1 MLFVTG
7 DFLGI
12 WVLTVEALI
21 LSFSFSDEDTYM
33 YYAVQLSYRRKE
45 EPGGEI
51 ELELELREAR
61 DRWRGLVAE

>member
-12 WVLTVEALI
+12 WVLMVEALI
-21 LSFSFSDEDTYM
+21 LSFSFSDEEDTYM

-51 ELELELREAR
+51 ELELWEAR

>member
-21 LSFSFSDEDTYM
+21 LSFSFSDEEDTYM

-51 ELELELREAR
+51 ELELWEAR